1 MITYKR
7 EEIKNKHGQYIAY
20 WSKQKGNTEIE
31 KFRNFR
37 PDNIELVVTDRQ
49 GLDIICSVDKE
60 LGTDGHYLICFND
73 LGESIFQTEDCYGID
88 KDSIIDT
95 LNDYDVI

>member
-20 WSKQKGNTEIE
+20 FKQKGNTEIE

-49 GLDIICSVDKE
+49 VWILFV
-60 LGTDGHYLICFND
+60 
-73 LGESIFQTEDCYGID
+73 
-88 KDSIIDT
+88 
-95 LNDYDVI
+95 V

>member
-31 KFRNFR
+31 SLE
-37 PDNIELVVTDRQ
+37 I
-49 GLDIICSVDKE
+49 LDQII
-60 LGTDGHYLICFND
+60 
-73 LGESIFQTEDCYGID
+73 
-88 KDSIIDT
+88 
-95 LNDYDVI
+95 

>member
-31 KFRNFR
+31 SLEIL
-37 PDNIELVVTDRQ
+37 DQIIELVVTDRQ
-49 GLDIICSVDKE
+49 GLDIICSVDKG
-60 LGTDGHYLICFND
+60 GTDGHYLICFND
-73 LGESIFQTEDCYGID
+73 LGESIFQEDCYGID

>member
-1 MITYKR
+1 LQKKYK
-7 EEIKNKHGQYIAY
+7 K
-20 WSKQKGNTEIE
+20 IE

-49 GLDIICSVDKE
+49 GLDIICSVDRIRHWWS
-60 LGTDGHYLICFND
+60 LSYM
-73 LGESIFQTEDCYGID
+73 FQRPWRINISNRDCYGID